1 MLVSEEHEHGRAAP
15 DDTETTMTRDTHT
28 PRALLLRTRA
38 ADPGSVVGSMQD
50 GAVDAGGTSS
60 ADHGGPSL

>member
-15 DDTETTMTRDTHT
+15 DDRETTMTDTPR

-38 ADPGSVVGSMQD
+38 ADPGSVVGSMHG